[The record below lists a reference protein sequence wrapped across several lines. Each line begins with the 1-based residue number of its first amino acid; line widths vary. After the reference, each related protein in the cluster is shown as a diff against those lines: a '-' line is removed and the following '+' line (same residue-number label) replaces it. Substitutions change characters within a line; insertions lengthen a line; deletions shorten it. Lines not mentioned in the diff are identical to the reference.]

1 MDYRVN
7 KATICVVGAGSWGTA
22 LALTLAKNG
31 HKVWLWGRNAE
42 HMRDMAQSRF
52 NKRYLPDNK
61 FPDTLYPT
69 SDMQTAA
76 EKADHILLVMP
87 SKSYRSV
94 LQQLQPHV
102 ANHVGIASASKGL
115 EPKTFKLLEQLIRE
129 ELGAERSIAI
139 ISGPTFAK
147 EVANGLPTAITVAST
162 KQSYAAKFASL
173 VHNDTFRA
181 YTSSD
186 AIGVQIG
193 GAVKN
198 ILAIAAGIADGMK
211 LGANSRAALITRGL
225 SEVTRLGIKLGGQH
239 DTFMGLTG
247 LGDIVLTCTDNQS
260 RNRRVG
266 LALAEGKN
274 LEAILQ
280 DLGQVAE
287 GVYTTKEVHRLAKKL
302 DVDMPITEHVYR
314 IIYENEDPRLAVKS
328 LLTRA
333 IRSELD

>member
-1 MDYRVN
+1 MN

-69 SDMQTAA
+69 SDMRAAA

-102 ANHVGIASASKGL
+102 ANHTGIASASKGL

-129 ELGAERSIAI
+129 ELGAERNIAI

-162 KQSYAAKFASL
+162 KQSYAAEFASL

-198 ILAIAAGIADGMK
+198 VLAIAAGIADGMK

-287 GVYTTKEVHRLAKKL
+287 GVYTTKEVHLLAKKL